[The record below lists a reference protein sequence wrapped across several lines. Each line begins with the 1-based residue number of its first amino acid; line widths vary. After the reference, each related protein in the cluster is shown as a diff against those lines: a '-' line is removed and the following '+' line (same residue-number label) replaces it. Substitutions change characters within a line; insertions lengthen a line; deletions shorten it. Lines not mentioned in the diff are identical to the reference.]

1 MRLHVRATRLTLNS
15 ALVFCLSLGFAA
27 TCQAP
32 TVEAAGIRTIDVGAG
47 GDRYAGSGG
56 LILPSGVDS
65 NTRHDVAEC
74 SDCRWRLSDPCS
86 DDGGPCLAVTRG
98 CAQLASLLRIGVSTD
113 GGIHWSDRGLVC
125 IPPSGPVTVASV
137 SHDLT
142 AEFQRVVPA
151 LVPEIE
157 PRSGIVT
164 RIPVNF
170 ISGQPRGLGP
180 SSYRI
185 LGRTVLLS
193 PSVRWSW
200 DFGDGVKIET
210 AEAGAPYPLGLIRH
224 AYRQPRT
231 AVARVHAHWSGS
243 FEVDDLGPFPVAGSI
258 DQVASIA
265 VPVGEGR
272 ALLVP

>member
-1 MRLHVRATRLTLNS
+1 MRLHDRASRFPLCS
-15 ALVFCLSLGFAA
+15 ALAFCLALGFAA

-32 TVEAAGIRTIDVGAG
+32 TVEAAGIRAIDVGAG

-65 NTRHDVAEC
+65 NTRHEVAEC

-98 CAQLASLLRIGVSTD
+98 CTQLASLLRLGVSTD
-113 GGIHWSDRGLVC
+113 GGMHWSDRGLVC
-125 IPPSGPVTVASV
+125 IPPSGPVTVAGISA
-137 SHDLT
+137 DL
-142 AEFQRVVPA
+142 ADEFQRLVPA

-170 ISGQPRGLGP
+170 ISGQPQGLGP
-180 SSYRI
+180 SSHRI
-185 LGRTVLLS
+185 LGQTVILL

-200 DFGDGVKIET
+200 DFGDGVKVDT
-210 AEAGAPYPLGLIRH
+210 AEAGAHYPLGLIRH
-224 AYRQPRT
+224 AYRQSRT
-231 AVARVHAHWSGS
+231 VMARVHAHWSGS
-243 FEVDDLGPFPVAGSI
+243 FEVDGLGLFPVAGGI